1 MLAKSCIKISRSIQF
16 ATASENINSIVEEN
30 VSSTVP
36 PTAETTTA
44 EGVAV
49 TPEDEKGIFENIGK
63 LMLIYSRIFFNVQK
77 PLTVGVCLHATFL
90 DHVCYYHHINSFLL
104 IVIEITE
111 RKWVHHPFYPLF
123 TPRPL
128 A

>member
-16 ATASENINSIVEEN
+16 ATVSENINSIVEEN

-36 PTAETTTA
+36 PIAETTTA

-63 LMLIYSRIFFNVQK
+63 LMLIYSSRFFKCPKNHK
-77 PLTVGVCLHATFL
+77 H
-90 DHVCYYHHINSFLL
+90 S
-104 IVIEITE
+104 
-111 RKWVHHPFYPLF
+111 
-123 TPRPL
+123 
-128 A
+128 